1 MPKLLAVDAVAI
13 AEEIGRAVS
22 FGKASTICWAGGVLG
37 HVEVDDALAI
47 VSKHDE
53 DEEHLQARAGEAHF
67 ALGACVRCS
76 PGIEALALATP
87 ARLGPWL
94 ARHQTGDHGTY
105 TCLDVDLDWLGQM
118 SVATLA
124 RNAGLVYSEYTVD
137 GAGVGVVTE
146 LGVDTTVFEPWERQV
161 ALRRWGKRGELP
173 GALVSAILRLSR
185 AMEGHSS
192 GNAHVPT
199 AHLASVA
206 EAPIFLRLWEA
217 SAEAV

>member
-1 MPKLLAVDAVAI
+1 
-13 AEEIGRAVS
+13 
-22 FGKASTICWAGGVLG
+22 VLG

-161 ALRRWGKRGELP
+161 ALRR
-173 GALVSAILRLSR
+173 
-185 AMEGHSS
+185 
-192 GNAHVPT
+192 
-199 AHLASVA
+199 
-206 EAPIFLRLWEA
+206 
-217 SAEAV
+217 